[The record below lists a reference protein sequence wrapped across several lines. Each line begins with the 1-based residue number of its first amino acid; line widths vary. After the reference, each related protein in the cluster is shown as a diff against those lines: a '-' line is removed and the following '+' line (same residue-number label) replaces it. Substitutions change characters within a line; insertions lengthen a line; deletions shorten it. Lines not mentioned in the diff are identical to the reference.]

1 MSGPIILKTKDEI
14 ARMRTSGRILA
25 RIMREVSKVVRPG
38 IRTSEINDA
47 AINAME
53 QNGAKSSFLGYS
65 PWGKT
70 PYPAV
75 ICVSVEKQVVHGLP
89 GRRKLAEGEIV
100 SLDCGVHVDGFHADM
115 AVTLPVGEI
124 SPEKTRLIETC
135 RSALW
140 AGLRAIRP
148 GVVLS
153 DVARAIQAASGSY
166 GIVSGYGGHGI
177 GRALHESPFVPNRID
192 QEFEDVLL
200 NSGLVLALEPMLN
213 LRGASTKEDRDGWT
227 VVTSDGSPSA
237 HWEHTVAVT
246 DDGFEVLTVDE
257 PFYFPN
263 TK

>member
-1 MSGPIILKTKDEI
+1 MSGPIVIKTKDEI

-47 AINAME
+47 AVSAME
-53 QNGAKSSFLGYS
+53 RSGARSSFLGYS

-89 GRRKLAEGEIV
+89 GRRKLVAGEIV

-115 AVTLPVGEI
+115 AITLPVGEI
-124 SPEKTRLIETC
+124 SAEKAKLIETC

-140 AGLRAIRP
+140 AGLHAIRP
-148 GVVLS
+148 GVMLS
-153 DVARAIQAASGSY
+153 DIANAIQAASGNY

-177 GRALHESPFVPNRID
+177 GRALHESPFVPNRTD
-192 QEFEDVLL
+192 QEFENVKLS
-200 NSGLVLALEPMLN
+200 SGMVLALEPMLN
-213 LRGASTKEDRDGWT
+213 LRGAATKEDRDGWT
-227 VVTSDGSPSA
+227 VVTADGSPSA
-237 HWEHTVAVT
+237 HWEHTVAVV
-246 DDGFEVLTVDE
+246 DDGFEVLTVEE
-257 PFYFPN
+257 PLSGD
-263 TK
+263 